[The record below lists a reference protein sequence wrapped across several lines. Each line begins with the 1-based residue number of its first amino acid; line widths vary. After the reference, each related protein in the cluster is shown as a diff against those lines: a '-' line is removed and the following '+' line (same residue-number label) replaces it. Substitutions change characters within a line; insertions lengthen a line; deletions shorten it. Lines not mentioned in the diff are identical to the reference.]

1 MLWIMFKFF
10 LIYLV
15 VVFFIGIFRTWKS
28 VSHVRKAF
36 RRAQQGPEQRQQ
48 HSQAGVVEAEYKV
61 LDDNK

>member
-15 VVFFIGIFRTWKS
+15 VMFFIGMFRTWKA
-28 VSHVRKAF
+28 VRRVKQNL
-36 RRAQQGPEQRQQ
+36 RDAQSRTQQRQQ
-48 HSQAGVVEAEYKV
+48 RTQEGVVEAEYKV